1 VSPGALSAI
10 DESSPLDSVPLVVF
24 DTETTGLD
32 PWDEG
37 HRVVSLAMVH
47 ATLDGAET
55 RDVLSA
61 VVDPERSVPAA
72 AAAVHGFTD
81 AWLAEQRAKGEL
93 PRWAEIQPRVA
104 AGMRGRLPMAYNLR
118 FDAQML
124 RAALGRPR
132 PPADYTPPG
141 LDPRLWAAALWPG
154 ERQRLDD
161 VCRRLGVELHDWHNA
176 LADTHAALAAARA
189 MLPLLRAAGHP
200 MDTVGDAYALQRR
213 FAAEVEAAYTNRRAR
228 RGRPSRG
235 SGRR

>member
-1 VSPGALSAI
+1 MKIEELRAL
-10 DESSPLDSVPLVVF
+10 PLADAPLTVF

-72 AAAVHGFTD
+72 AAAVHGLTD

-104 AGMRGRLPMAYNLR
+104 AGMLPRTLHCLR
-118 FDAQML
+118 IAINPDQ
-124 RAALGRPR
+124 REVRHR
-132 PPADYTPPG
+132 KRRT
-141 LDPRLWAAALWPG
+141 RIAAAAICPVHHHRAFDRRECVDDLFDEDRNVRPG
-154 ERQRLDD
+154 VGRY
-161 VCRRLGVELHDWHNA
+161 GA
-176 LADTHAALAAARA
+176 LAHSDPA
-189 MLPLLRAAGHP
+189 
-200 MDTVGDAYALQRR
+200 
-213 FAAEVEAAYTNRRAR
+213 
-228 RGRPSRG
+228 
-235 SGRR
+235 